1 MTPESRAHPKVIT
14 LRFKIHEKTGN
25 WDLAVEVAGAR
36 AALGAPTW
44 LYRFDWATPTFGGLL
59 GACHGLEI
67 PFVFHALRAPSAEVF
82 LGDGAER
89 EAIADAIHGAWVRFA
104 ATGDPG
110 WPRYDLER
118 RPTMRFDVTS
128 EVVPDLDG
136 ELRRIWVR

>member
-1 MTPESRAHPKVIT
+1 
-14 LRFKIHEKTGN
+14 
-25 WDLAVEVAGAR
+25 
-36 AALGAPTW
+36 
-44 LYRFDWATPTFGGLL
+44 
-59 GACHGLEI
+59 
-67 PFVFHALRAPSAEVF
+67 VFHALRAPSAEVF

-104 ATGDPG
+104 TTGDPG